1 MIRTQQ
7 QQPSSSRPGHV
18 EELSS
23 QGTFH
28 IQVQGAGAVQT
39 GGDVDLQQPGLQ
51 LRVQEDVE
59 AKEFKTGISAGNIV
73 VMQTGQ
79 ARLCTKDSLDHQVF
93 NLLPDIGVID
103 PRSIEVS
110 PQCFQCPFVALK
122 ENHPYL
128 SISTINGFGREGL
141 TLYRR
146 RKKYGSFQTSLK
158 FLFHIVFFFCSL

>member
-59 AKEFKTGISAGNIV
+59 AKEFKAGISAGNIV
-73 VMQTGQ
+73 VVETGQTGLRTQ
-79 ARLCTKDSLDHQVF
+79 HRL
-93 NLLPDIGVID
+93 
-103 PRSIEVS
+103 
-110 PQCFQCPFVALK
+110 
-122 ENHPYL
+122 NH
-128 SISTINGFGREGL
+128 
-141 TLYRR
+141 
-146 RKKYGSFQTSLK
+146 
-158 FLFHIVFFFCSL
+158 